1 MSNLKY
7 GRPMFANQWI
17 IFFKKDVVPESKLN
31 FVLKILEVGKIPYI
45 YEYVLNAI
53 VVSDI
58 SRQILVSLLDDDD
71 VLLIEQDQPVYATE
85 IQTLEDDEPWGLDRI
100 DESKLSA
107 LDGTYNYEWTG
118 KGVDVFIFDTG
129 IQSDHEEFGGRVSC
143 GFNLFEDTEDCED
156 GKGHGT
162 HVAGTVGGET
172 YGVAKEVNL
181 VTVKVLNEDGIG
193 GTSGVIQGLDY
204 VIGQKMA
211 FPNKPMIINL
221 SLGTSLSA
229 ALNEA
234 VNKAVDAGLVVIS
247 AAGNDS
253 VDACDESPGSAEKG
267 ITVGATNIQD
277 KRPLW
282 SNYGPCIDIFAPG
295 SEILSADEDKKDKK
309 GKATKSGTS
318 TAAPHVA
325 GVASLYLEWDPTLT
339 PEQVSTHI
347 LNDAVKG
354 EINTVNLNSTNLLV
368 NTAEIQSYWT
378 PQPTR
383 SPNQPTTTS
392 GLRPSSS
399 PTTAL
404 DPPEYCGIFL
414 ISTCE
419 EDIDCC
425 SNLCHDFAFI
435 FEGSLGKR
443 CLFSFADFYD

>member
-1 MSNLKY
+1 MK
-7 GRPMFANQWI
+7 
-17 IFFKKDVVPESKLN
+17 E
-31 FVLKILEVGKIPYI
+31 KI
-45 YEYVLNAI
+45 
-53 VVSDI
+53 
-58 SRQILVSLLDDDD
+58 
-71 VLLIEQDQPVYATE
+71 
-85 IQTLEDDEPWGLDRI
+85 
-100 DESKLSA
+100 
-107 LDGTYNYEWTG
+107 
-118 KGVDVFIFDTG
+118 
-129 IQSDHEEFGGRVSC
+129 
-143 GFNLFEDTEDCED
+143 
-156 GKGHGT
+156 
-162 HVAGTVGGET
+162 
-172 YGVAKEVNL
+172 
-181 VTVKVLNEDGIG
+181 
-193 GTSGVIQGLDY
+193 
-204 VIGQKMA
+204 A

-221 SLGTSLSA
+221 SLGTDLSP

-234 VNKAVDAGLVVIS
+234 VSKAVDAGLVVIS
-247 AAGNDS
+247 AAGNNS

-295 SEILSADEDKKDKK
+295 SEILSAGGDKKDKN
-309 GKATKSGTS
+309 GKTTRSGTS

-378 PQPTR
+378 PEPTPA
-383 SPNQPTTTS
+383 PNQPTTTS

-399 PTTAL
+399 PTAAL
-404 DPPEYCGIFL
+404 DPSTTSSPTAWYEVEYCGIFL

-419 EDIDCC
+419 ENYECC
-425 SNLCHDFAFI
+425 SGLCHDFEFL

-443 CLFSFADFYD
+443 CFFSF